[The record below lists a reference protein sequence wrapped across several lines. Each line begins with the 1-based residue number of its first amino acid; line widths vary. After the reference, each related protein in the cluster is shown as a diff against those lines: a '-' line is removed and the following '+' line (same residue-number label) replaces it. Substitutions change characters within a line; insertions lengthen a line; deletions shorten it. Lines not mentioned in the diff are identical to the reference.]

1 MHNACFENEQPPRG
15 QRKRMTQNNLSLAKE
30 KINFLLLEGIHAR
43 AEEYIRRAGY
53 TSLWTRKSAPEPD
66 QLMELV
72 SNAHFIGIRSRSQI
86 TAEILDQA
94 DKLNAIGCF
103 CIGTDQVDL
112 SAARQ
117 RGIPVFNA
125 PYANTRSV
133 AELVLAEII
142 MLMRGIPAKNMAC
155 HRGQWQKSAVG
166 SHEVR
171 SKVLGIVGYGHIG
184 SQLGI
189 LAEGLGMKV
198 IYHDIVDKLP
208 LGNAEAVTSLD
219 SLLAAADVV
228 SLHVPDSEQTRN
240 LITATELGQMR
251 PGSHLVNASRGKVVD
266 IPALAEALNTGHLA
280 GAAIDVFP
288 VEPKGPDDEFIS
300 PLRGLDNVL
309 LTPHIGG
316 STREAQENIAVD
328 VAAKLVRYSDNGS
341 TMGAVNFPEVS
352 LPDHLGTRR
361 ILHIHR
367 NEPGVLQA
375 INGIFSQAGLNIVAQ
390 YLQTL
395 PDIGYV
401 VMDVEASDTPALVA
415 ELDQVPATIRTRY
428 LY

>member
-1 MHNACFENEQPPRG
+1 MSNGNFS
-15 QRKRMTQNNLSLAKE
+15 LSKE
-30 KINFLLLEGIHAR
+30 KINFLLLEGIHDR
-43 AEEYIRRAGY
+43 SQEYIRRAGY
-53 TSLWTRKSAPEPD
+53 SSIDNHKAAPERAD
-66 QLMELV
+66 LEQLIAE
-72 SNAHFIGIRSRSQI
+72 AHFIGIRSR
-86 TAEILDQA
+86 TRLDADMLARAER
-94 DKLNAIGCF
+94 LNAIGCF

-112 SAARQ
+112 AEARR

-133 AELVLAEII
+133 AELVLGEVI
-142 MLMRGIPAKNMAC
+142 MLMRGVPAKNMAC
-155 HRGQWQKSAVG
+155 HRGQWHKSATG

-171 SKVLGIVGYGHIG
+171 GKVLGIVGYGHIG

-198 IYHDIVDKLP
+198 IYHDILDKLP
-208 LGNAEAVTSLD
+208 LGNAEA
-219 SLLAAADVV
+219 AADLDDLLGRADLV
-228 SLHVPDSEQTRN
+228 SLHVPDTEQTRG
-240 LITATELGQMR
+240 LIDIAALSRMR
-251 PGSHLVNASRGKVVD
+251 PGSHLINASRGKVVD
-266 IPALAEALNTGHLA
+266 IDALADALRDGHIA

-288 VEPKGPDDEFIS
+288 LEPSGADEEFLS

-316 STREAQENIAVD
+316 STREAQENIAVE

-352 LPDHLGTRR
+352 LPDHAGARR
-361 ILHIHR
+361 IMNIHR

-375 INGIFSQAGLNIVAQ
+375 INGIISQAGVNIAAQ
-390 YLQTL
+390 YLQTM
-395 PDIGYV
+395 PDVGYV
-401 VMDVEASDTPALVA
+401 VMDVEADDTPGLVA
-415 ELDQVPATIRTRY
+415 ELDRISATIRTRY

>member
-1 MHNACFENEQPPRG
+1 MSNGNFS
-15 QRKRMTQNNLSLAKE
+15 LSKE
-30 KINFLLLEGIHAR
+30 KINFLLLEGIHDR
-43 AEEYIRRAGY
+43 SQEYIRRAGY
-53 TSLWTRKSAPEPD
+53 SSIDSHKAAPERAD
-66 QLMELV
+66 LEQLIAE
-72 SNAHFIGIRSRSQI
+72 AHFIGIRSR
-86 TAEILDQA
+86 TRLDADMLARAER
-94 DKLNAIGCF
+94 LNAIGCF

-112 SAARQ
+112 AEARR

-133 AELVLAEII
+133 AELVLGEVI
-142 MLMRGIPAKNMAC
+142 MLMRGVPAKNMAC
-155 HRGQWQKSAVG
+155 HRGLWHKSAIG

-171 SKVLGIVGYGHIG
+171 GKVLGIVGYGHIG

-198 IYHDIVDKLP
+198 VYHDILDKLP
-208 LGNAEAVTSLD
+208 LGNAEAAAGLD
-219 SLLAAADVV
+219 DLLSRADLV
-228 SLHVPDSEQTRN
+228 SLHVPDTEQTRGMMDRIA
-240 LITATELGQMR
+240 LARMR
-251 PGSHLVNASRGKVVD
+251 PGSHLINASRGKVVD
-266 IPALAEALNTGHLA
+266 IDALADALRNGHIA

-288 VEPKGPDDEFIS
+288 VEPSSAEEEFLS

-316 STREAQENIAVD
+316 STREAQENIAVE

-352 LPDHLGTRR
+352 LPDHAGARR
-361 ILHIHR
+361 IMNIHR

-375 INGIFSQAGLNIVAQ
+375 INGIISQAGVNIAAQ
-390 YLQTL
+390 YLQTM
-395 PDIGYV
+395 PDVGYV
-401 VMDVEASDTPALVA
+401 VMDVEAEDTPGLVA
-415 ELDQVPATIRTRY
+415 ELDRISATIRTRY

>member
-1 MHNACFENEQPPRG
+1 MSAPNY
-15 QRKRMTQNNLSLAKE
+15 SLAKD
-30 KINFLLLEGIHAR
+30 KINFILLEGVHDR
-43 AEEYIRRAGY
+43 ATDYIGKAGY
-53 TSLWTRKSAPEPD
+53 TSVEAHSGALEHDELLSAVAD
-66 QLMELV
+66 
-72 SNAHFIGIRSRSQI
+72 AHFLGIRSRTRI
-86 TAEILDQA
+86 TEDVLDA
-94 DKLNAIGCF
+94 AGKMTAIGCF

-112 SAARQ
+112 VAARQ

-133 AELVLAEII
+133 AELVLAEVIL
-142 MLMRGIPAKNMAC
+142 LMRGIPAKNMAA
-155 HRGQWQKSAVG
+155 HRGEWLKTARG

-171 SKVLGIVGYGHIG
+171 GKVLGIVGYGHIG

-208 LGNAEAVTSLD
+208 LGNAEPVGSLD
-219 SLLAAADVV
+219 ELLEAADVI
-228 SLHVPDSEQTRN
+228 SLHVPDTEQTRN
-240 LITATELGQMR
+240 LIDERELARLR
-251 PGSHLVNASRGKVVD
+251 PGRHLINASRGKVVN
-266 IPALAEALNTGHLA
+266 IPALAEALRQRHLA

-288 VEPKGPDDEFIS
+288 TEPSGSNDRFES
-300 PLRGLDNVL
+300 ELRGMDNVL

-316 STREAQENIAVD
+316 STREAQENIALD

-341 TMGAVNFPEVS
+341 TMGAVNFPEVT
-352 LPDHLGTRR
+352 LPDHAGTRR
-361 ILHIHR
+361 IMHIHR

-375 INGIFSQAGLNIVAQ
+375 LNTLFSSAGINIVSQ

-401 VMDVEASDTPALVA
+401 VMDVEAPDTPALVA
-415 ELDQVPATIRTRY
+415 ELDKVPATIRTRF